1 MYKTLLRPILFSFDP
16 EKVHYFTFSLIK
28 LAHLIGLGG
37 LFRSLYQ
44 IKHPALERELFG
56 LKFSNPVASSRT
68 SIKTSTLSPTFKPGL

>member
-28 LAHLIGLGG
+28 LVHILGLGW

-44 IKHPALERELFG
+44 IKHPALEREL
-56 LKFSNPVASSRT
+56 
-68 SIKTSTLSPTFKPGL
+68 LSLIHI